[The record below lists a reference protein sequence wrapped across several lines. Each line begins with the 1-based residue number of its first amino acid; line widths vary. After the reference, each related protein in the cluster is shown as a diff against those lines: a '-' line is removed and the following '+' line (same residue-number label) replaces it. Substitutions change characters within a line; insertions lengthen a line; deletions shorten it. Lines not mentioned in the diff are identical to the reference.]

1 MTEKPEHRPQS
12 ASVWPLL
19 ALWPFLKPHIWLGAT
34 AAFAMV
40 TAAGLSLSIP
50 LALRQVIDSFAS
62 QLSGFSP
69 DQTAQLAAM
78 DTAFWTVFVLA
89 ALLALFTAARFYTIS
104 RLGERVVADMRK
116 AVYDHIIGMSPAF
129 FETIRTGE
137 TLSRLTTDTT
147 VIQSVVGSSISIAS
161 RNLLILCGGVA
172 LLFATS
178 VKLTFVALL
187 GAPAVVAPV
196 IMLGR
201 SLRRRSRESQ
211 DRIADASAFAGET
224 LQSVQTVQSF
234 TYEPE
239 ARRRFAVA
247 VEAAFSTALKRI
259 NVRTLMTVVVILI
272 GFTAVVGALWI
283 GARDVIFDRL
293 TPGELAQFVLLS
305 VFIAGAIASL
315 SEVWGELQ
323 RAAGATERLL
333 ELTAA
338 SDPVVDTLGKTRLNL
353 KQSIKFDNVGF
364 RYPARPTQS
373 AVSNLDFEIKKGE
386 RIAIVGPSGAGK
398 TTIFQLLQRFY
409 DPQIGSIRID
419 GIDIRHS
426 DRTALRKLI
435 SVVSQDPAIFAA
447 SAADN
452 IRIGAPDASTDDV
465 VNAAKAAAA
474 HAFLVALPDG
484 YDTQVGERGVLLSGG
499 QRQRLAIARAI
510 LRNAPILL
518 LDEATAALDAQSE
531 SRVQKAIETL
541 AAKKTTLV
549 IAHRLA
555 TVRKANKIIVLDQG
569 LVTAIGTH
577 DTLVSENGLYAR
589 LAKMQFAV

>member
-1 MTEKPEHRPQS
+1 
-12 ASVWPLL
+12 
-19 ALWPFLKPHIWLGAT
+19 
-34 AAFAMV
+34 
-40 TAAGLSLSIP
+40 
-50 LALRQVIDSFAS
+50 
-62 QLSGFSP
+62 
-69 DQTAQLAAM
+69 
-78 DTAFWTVFVLA
+78 
-89 ALLALFTAARFYTIS
+89 
-104 RLGERVVADMRK
+104 
-116 AVYDHIIGMSPAF
+116 
-129 FETIRTGE
+129 
-137 TLSRLTTDTT
+137 
-147 VIQSVVGSSISIAS
+147 
-161 RNLLILCGGVA
+161 
-172 LLFATS
+172 
-178 VKLTFVALL
+178 
-187 GAPAVVAPV
+187 
-196 IMLGR
+196 
-201 SLRRRSRESQ
+201 
-211 DRIADASAFAGET
+211 
-224 LQSVQTVQSF
+224 
-234 TYEPE
+234 
-239 ARRRFAVA
+239 
-247 VEAAFSTALKRI
+247 
-259 NVRTLMTVVVILI
+259 
-272 GFTAVVGALWI
+272 
-283 GARDVIFDRL
+283 
-293 TPGELAQFVLLS
+293 
-305 VFIAGAIASL
+305 
-315 SEVWGELQ
+315 
-323 RAAGATERLL
+323 LL